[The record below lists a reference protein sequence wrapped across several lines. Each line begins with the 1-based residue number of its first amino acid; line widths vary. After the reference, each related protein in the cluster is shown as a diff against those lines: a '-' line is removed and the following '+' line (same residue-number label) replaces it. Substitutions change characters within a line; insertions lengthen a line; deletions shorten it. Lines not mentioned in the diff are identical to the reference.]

1 VDHPLRLDTNRPWRT
16 LTLVATAVATIEF
29 VVIFSAFVAKPL
41 VGHIKDA
48 AVAHATADEI
58 ASIPEPPPIG
68 TPKLS
73 RSETSVLI
81 LNGNGRTGAAAAEAD
96 AVRRHG
102 YLIGGVGDAKRA
114 DYARSLVM
122 YRTGFRAEAF
132 RLARD
137 LGIEVVGPLD
147 GMRAP
152 ALQGAHLA
160 VIVGDR

>member
-1 VDHPLRLDTNRPWRT
+1 M

-41 VGHIKDA
+41 VGHIKNA
-48 AVAHATADEI
+48 AIAHATAADV
-58 ASIPEPPPIG
+58 ASIPKAPPIG

-73 RSETSVLI
+73 RSETSVLV

-96 AVRRHG
+96 SVRRHD
-102 YLIGGVGDAKRA
+102 YLIGGVGDAKRT

-122 YRTGFRAEAF
+122 YRAGFRAEAF

-137 LGIEVVGPLD
+137 LRIKVVGPLD

-152 ALQGAHLA
+152 ELQGAHLA
-160 VIVGDR
+160 VIVGDH